1 MQTFLSEVVQS
12 ILNSGHS
19 LAETICVLPS
29 ERAGVFLKEAFK
41 KQIGRI
47 TFLPEIISI
56 ENFIEQISG
65 LKKIE
70 TVPLLF
76 EFYQVYVEHTP
87 GNKDDFDSFSH
98 WASVA
103 LQDFNELDRHLVAS
117 QDLFSYLKDI
127 KRLESWDVKG
137 HIDETSM
144 MSNHFYFM
152 ERLGLYYEAFY
163 QYLIEHKKGYQG
175 LLYRESVE
183 KAPEFIQKIGGKKI
197 VLIGFNA
204 LNKAEENLFTT
215 FLESGKAAI
224 YWDSDAYYMHQN
236 KEAGVFLR
244 RYKSEWPYFDN
255 NSFQS
260 VANNFSKEKKIYE
273 IAASKNVSQVKAVGA
288 LLASR
293 KNLNNTALVLAEESL
308 LSLTLNSLP
317 ENVDKL
323 NITMGYFLKDMPI
336 AGFFDALFTLYL
348 TQKKLNKTQE
358 NSFYYKDVF
367 RVLEHPFSHKL
378 FGNSEQLTQLKTAL
392 ITANKVFISSED
404 FKALKG
410 SFSEL
415 SGLEEV
421 FEMTQNVKNFLAS
434 STRLIVAAKDNFSG
448 FERECLY
455 RYYNLFVQLE
465 NLNGTY
471 EHIRTINTLHAIYKQ
486 LISTEKLSF
495 QGEPLS
501 GLQLM
506 GVLETRVLDFETVII
521 TSMNEGVLPAGK
533 SENSFIP
540 FDVKKEYGL
549 PTYHEK
555 DAIFSYHFYRLLQ
568 RAKTVFLLYNTE
580 TDAYGAGERSRFL
593 TQLEMDGFNLV
604 KKSIAPKVVS
614 EETTLLS
621 VDKTPEMIQRLQQIA
636 KRGFSPSA
644 LSKYVEDPV
653 AYYKRYILGIKDVEE
668 IDETIASNTLGTVV
682 HEVLDGFYTPYVGK
696 FLTLEAL
703 DEMRKNTPKETESQF
718 KKIYKNGHISSGKN
732 KLILKVAERFI
743 LNFLASEKK
752 LLQAGTQLKILG
764 TEQEIAYPIRIKNQ
778 DKPIYIKGTVD
789 RIDSLDGVVRIVDYK
804 SGKVDAKQLQV
815 DDFEKT
821 VQDYS
826 YTKALQVMLYAFLYT
841 SKNPALLESGVQA
854 GIYSFRNTKGGF
866 LSMNF
871 GTTRKKDTQVTVARI
886 EDFMEVIKSMLHEL
900 FDINHPFIQNPD
912 RPDFNN

>member
-12 ILNSGHS
+12 MLSSGDALS
-19 LAETICVLPS
+19 QTICVLPS
-29 ERAGVFLKEAFK
+29 ERAGVFLKEAL
-41 KQIGRI
+41 KQQVDTI

-56 ENFIEQISG
+56 EKFIERVSG
-65 LKKIE
+65 LKKID

-76 EFYQVYVEHTP
+76 EFYQVYLEHTP

-137 HIDETSM
+137 QVDETTM

-152 ERLGLYYEAFY
+152 ERLGIYYEAFY
-163 QYLIEHKKGYQG
+163 HYLLQHKKGYQG
-175 LLYRESVE
+175 LLYRESAV
-183 KAPEFIQKIGGKKI
+183 KASEFIEQLGDRKI

-204 LNKAEENLFTT
+204 LNKAEESLITSL
-215 FLESGKAAI
+215 LESGKATI
-224 YWDSDAYYMHQN
+224 YWDSDAYYMHQK

-244 RYKSEWPYFDN
+244 RYKSEWSYFDKN
-255 NSFQS
+255 NFQFI
-260 VANNFSKEKKIYE
+260 ANNFSKDKKIYE
-273 IAASKNVSQVKAVGA
+273 IAASKNVSQVKAVGS

-293 KNLNNTALVLAEESL
+293 KNLDNTALVLAEESL

-317 ENVDKL
+317 ENVEKL

-336 AGFFDALFTLYL
+336 AGFFDALFSLYL
-348 TQKKLNKTQE
+348 TQKKLHKTEE
-358 NSFYYKDVF
+358 NSFYHKDVF
-367 RVLEHPFSHKL
+367 RVLEHPFLHKL
-378 FGNSEQLTQLKTAL
+378 FGNSEQLAQLKTTL
-392 ITANKVFISSED
+392 ITANKVFIPVTD
-404 FKALKG
+404 FTLVLVE
-410 SFSEL
+410 FSEL
-415 SGLEEV
+415 SGLGV
-421 FEMTQNVKNFLAS
+421 LFAMTQRVKNFLAACVQ
-434 STRLIVAAKDNFSG
+434 LIATAKDNFEG

-455 RYYNLFVQLE
+455 RYYNLFVQLQ

-471 EHIRTINTLHAIYKQ
+471 EHIRSINTLHAIYKQ
-486 LISTEKLSF
+486 LVSTEKLSF

-593 TQLEMDGFNLV
+593 TQLEMDGFTLI
-604 KKSIAPKVVS
+604 KKSIAPKVVT
-614 EETTLLS
+614 EEKDELT
-621 VDKTPEMIQRLQQIA
+621 VEKTPEMMERLQQIA
-636 KRGFSPSA
+636 QRGFSPSA
-644 LSKYVEDPV
+644 LSKYVEDPI
-653 AYYKRYILGIKDVEE
+653 AYYKRYILGVKDVEE
-668 IDETIASNTLGTVV
+668 IDETIAANTLGTVV

-696 FLTLEAL
+696 VLTLEAL
-703 DEMRKNTPKETESQF
+703 SEMRKNTPKEIAVQF
-718 KKIYKNGHISSGKN
+718 QKIYKNGQVTSGKN
-732 KLILKVAERFI
+732 KLILKVAERFV

-752 LLQAGTQLKILG
+752 LLQVGKALKILG
-764 TEQEIAYPIRIKNQ
+764 TEQEIAFPIHIKNQ
-778 DKPIYIKGTVD
+778 ENPVYIKGTVD
-789 RIDSLDGVVRIVDYK
+789 RIDMLDGVIRIVDYK
-804 SGKVDAKQLQV
+804 SGKVSASQLQV
-815 DDFEKT
+815 SDLENT
-821 VQDYS
+821 IQEYS
-826 YTKALQVMLYAFLYT
+826 YTKALQVLLYAFLYT
-841 SKNPALLESGVQA
+841 SKNPELLQNGVQA

-866 LSMNF
+866 LSLNF
-871 GTTRKKDTQVTVARI
+871 GTARKKDTHVTAARI
-886 EDFMEVIKSMLHEL
+886 EAFMEVVKSMLNEL
-900 FDINHPFIQNPD
+900 FDQDHPFIQNPD
-912 RPDFNN
+912 RPDFSN